1 MIIEQLIQLA
11 REFIG
16 RSDIKEAIIT
26 VPSYYNYI
34 QRQAIKYSAKIYR
47 LNVLNYC

>member
-1 MIIEQLIQLA
+1 MIIEQLKQSAEDYLQ
-11 REFIG
+11 RN
-16 RSDIKEAIIT
+16 IKEAIIT
-26 VPSYYNYI
+26 VPSYYNYT